1 MVDLALAQRAVWIE
15 DVSLAIFGDEP
26 KKDRIRELTKG
37 VMADREQGLD
47 ERQELAALRGLAQDL
62 GPEQAAALKKQ
73 VDFVEY
79 CRKRGISW

>member
-15 DVSLAIFGDEP
+15 DVSLAIYGDEP
-26 KKDRIRELTKG
+26 KKDRIRELTRG
-37 VMADREQGLD
+37 ILEDVPQGLD

-62 GPEQAAALKKQ
+62 SPDQAAALKKQ